1 MKKIAL
7 IMCILLL
14 VWCGKKQTTV
24 QTEGL
29 EEVIVFGDEENVST
43 EPVLPAT
50 PTEEA
55 VMPEVEPVLPP
66 PLEEEIVSPPFE
78 EEPIMPTEE
87 IAIAPPVVEE
97 EPLLPVLPVEETPPP
112 VVRETYTPPVTTSP
126 PVAPSRAPASV
137 LGFRVQIFAS
147 STENNA
153 DRVAADA
160 RSAFKNRVYVDYIAP
175 YYKVRVGDCL
185 TREEAEVM
193 KNKART
199 LGYRGAFVIETM
211 ISP

>member
-29 EEVIVFGDEENVST
+29 EEVIVFGEEENVST

-112 VVRETYTPPVTTSP
+112 VVRPVPRSRPAEHLHQCSVSGCRSLRHQRKTMRTESRLM
-126 PVAPSRAPASV
+126 PVPLSKTGSTLTILLPTIRYASATV
-137 LGFRVQIFAS
+137 
-147 STENNA
+147 
-153 DRVAADA
+153 
-160 RSAFKNRVYVDYIAP
+160 
-175 YYKVRVGDCL
+175 
-185 TREEAEVM
+185 
-193 KNKART
+193 
-199 LGYRGAFVIETM
+199 
-211 ISP
+211 

>member
-1 MKKIAL
+1 
-7 IMCILLL
+7 MCILLL

-29 EEVIVFGDEENVST
+29 EEVIVFGEEENVST

-50 PTEEA
+50 PSE
-55 VMPEVEPVLPP
+55 EPVTPVEEPMLPP
-66 PLEEEIVSPPFE
+66 PVEEEIVSPPVE
-78 EEPIMPTEE
+78 EEPVMPTEE
-87 IAIAPPVVEE
+87 IVFSPPVVEE

-112 VVRETYTPPVTTSP
+112 VMEETYTPSVTPSP

-160 RSAFKNRVYVDYIAP
+160 RSSFNRVYVDYIAP
-175 YYKVRVGDCL
+175 YYKVRVGDCM
-185 TREEAEVM
+185 TREEAEVI

-199 LGYRGAFVIETM
+199 LGYRGAFIIETM

>member
-7 IMCILLL
+7 LMCVFLL
-14 VWCGKKQTTV
+14 VMCGKKQTTV

-29 EEVIVFGDEENVST
+29 EEVIVFGEEENIST
-43 EPVLPAT
+43 EPVLPPT
-50 PTEEA
+50 PEEET
-55 VMPEVEPVLPP
+55 VMPVEEPVLPP
-66 PLEEEIVSPPFE
+66 PVEEEIVSPPVE
-78 EEPIMPTEE
+78 EEPLMPTEE
-87 IAIAPPVVEE
+87 IAVAPPVEE
-97 EPLLPVLPVEETPPP
+97 EPLLPVLPVEETPVP
-112 VVRETYTPPVTTSP
+112 VMEEPYTPTVTPSPPVT
-126 PVAPSRAPASV
+126 PSRAPASV

-147 STENNA
+147 STQNNA

-160 RSAFKNRVYVDYIAP
+160 RSGFDGRVYVDYIAP

-185 TREEAEVM
+185 TREDAEIM

-199 LGYRGAFVIETM
+199 LGYRGAFIIETM

>member
-7 IMCILLL
+7 LMCVFLL
-14 VWCGKKQTTV
+14 VVCGKKQTTV

-29 EEVIVFGDEENVST
+29 EEVIVFGEEENIST
-43 EPVLPAT
+43 EPVLPSA
-50 PTEEA
+50 PEEEI
-55 VMPEVEPVLPP
+55 VMPVEEPVLPP
-66 PLEEEIVSPPFE
+66 PVEEEIVSPPVE
-78 EEPIMPTEE
+78 EEPVMPTEE
-87 IAIAPPVVEE
+87 IAIAPVEE
-97 EPLLPVLPVEETPPP
+97 EPLLPVLPVEESPTPMVEEP
-112 VVRETYTPPVTTSP
+112 YTPPMTSP

-147 STENNA
+147 STQNNA

-160 RSAFKNRVYVDYIAP
+160 RSAFNDRVYVEYIAP

-185 TREEAEVM
+185 TREEAEIM

>member
-1 MKKIAL
+1 
-7 IMCILLL
+7 MCIFLL

-29 EEVIVFGDEENVST
+29 EEVIVFGEEENVST

-50 PTEEA
+50 PSEET
-55 VMPEVEPVLPP
+55 VTPVQEPMLPP
-66 PLEEEIVSPPFE
+66 PVEEEIVF
-78 EEPIMPTEE
+78 
-87 IAIAPPVVEE
+87 APPVVEE

-112 VVRETYTPPVTTSP
+112 VMEETYTPTVTPSP

-160 RSAFKNRVYVDYIAP
+160 RSAFNRVYVDYIAP
-175 YYKVRVGDCL
+175 YYKVRVGDCM

-199 LGYRGAFVIETM
+199 RGYRGAFIIETM

>member
-7 IMCILLL
+7 ILCVFLL

-29 EEVIVFGDEENVST
+29 EEVIVFGEEENVSS
-43 EPVLPAT
+43 EPVLPEAPSQEITT
-50 PTEEA
+50 PEE
-55 VMPEVEPVLPP
+55 EPALPP
-66 PLEEEIVSPPFE
+66 PLEEEIVSPPLE
-78 EEPIMPTEE
+78 EGPIMPAGE
-87 IAIAPPVVEE
+87 ITE
-97 EPLLPVLPVEETPPP
+97 EPLLPVLPVEGTLP
-112 VVRETYTPPVTTSP
+112 VVEEPYTPVVTTSP
-126 PVAPSRAPASV
+126 PAAPSRAPASV

-153 DRVAADA
+153 AKVAADA
-160 RSAFKNRVYVDYIAP
+160 RSTFNDRVYVDYIAP

-185 TREEAEVM
+185 TREDAEMM
-193 KNKART
+193 KNQART
-199 LGYRGAFVIETM
+199 LGYRGAFIIETM

>member
-1 MKKIAL
+1 
-7 IMCILLL
+7 MCVLLL
-14 VWCGKKQTTV
+14 VMCGKKQTTV

-29 EEVIVFGDEENVST
+29 EEVIVFGEEENVSS
-43 EPVLPAT
+43 EPVLPST
-50 PTEEA
+50 PEEEI
-55 VMPEVEPVLPP
+55 VMPVEEPVLPP
-66 PLEEEIVSPPFE
+66 PVEEEIVSPPVE
-78 EEPIMPTEE
+78 EEPVMPTEE
-87 IAIAPPVVEE
+87 IAIAPPVEE
-97 EPLLPVLPVEETPPP
+97 EPLLPVLPVEETPAP
-112 VVRETYTPPVTTSP
+112 VVAEPYTPPVRPSP

-147 STENNA
+147 STQNNA

-160 RSAFKNRVYVDYIAP
+160 RSGFGGRVYVDYIAP

-185 TREEAEVM
+185 TREDAEIM

-199 LGYRGAFVIETM
+199 LGYRGAFIIETM

>member
-7 IMCILLL
+7 IVCILLL
-14 VWCGKKQTTV
+14 VVCGKKQTTV

-29 EEVIVFGDEENVST
+29 EEVIVFGEEENVSS

-50 PTEEA
+50 PSEE
-55 VMPEVEPVLPP
+55 VTPVEEPMLPP
-66 PLEEEIVSPPFE
+66 PVEEEIVSPPVE
-78 EEPIMPTEE
+78 EEPVMPTEE
-87 IAIAPPVVEE
+87 IAIAPTVVEE
-97 EPLLPVLPVEETPPP
+97 EPLLPVLPVEETPPMVMEEP
-112 VVRETYTPPVTTSP
+112 YTPSVAPSP
-126 PVAPSRAPASV
+126 PAAPSRAPASV
-137 LGFRVQIFAS
+137 LGFRVQVFAS

-160 RSAFKNRVYVDYIAP
+160 RSSFNRVYVDYIAP
-175 YYKVRVGDCL
+175 YYKVRVGDCM
-185 TREEAEVM
+185 TREEAEII

-199 LGYRGAFVIETM
+199 LGYRGAFIIETM